1 MALPGRRARPP
12 RARRGDRAFLPG
24 VGPGG
29 HRERPGCGAG
39 NLSRRPARHGLRPEG
54 QRRIFPCRGD
64 DHRDRPRE
72 VPLPSPAGGPPHP
85 GDAVKTPPPR
95 ILFVDGPNLNVLG
108 EREPSVYGKDTLA
121 AIRKEVSAAARAAGA
136 TVEFFQSNHEGEIV
150 ERLQQARGAADGLVI
165 NPAGYT
171 HTSVAIRDA
180 LLFCGVPAIEVHLSN
195 PARREPFRKVS
206 LVEDVVLGRIC
217 GVGGHGYVLALQAL
231 LRHLGR

>member
-1 MALPGRRARPP
+1 
-12 RARRGDRAFLPG
+12 
-24 VGPGG
+24 
-29 HRERPGCGAG
+29 
-39 NLSRRPARHGLRPEG
+39 
-54 QRRIFPCRGD
+54 
-64 DHRDRPRE
+64 
-72 VPLPSPAGGPPHP
+72 
-85 GDAVKTPPPR
+85 VKKSSPR

-121 AIRKEVSAAARAAGA
+121 DIRKAVSDAARGAGA
-136 TVEFFQSNHEGEIV
+136 KVEFFQSNHEGEIV
-150 ERLQQARGAADGLVI
+150 ERLQRARGDSDGLVI

-195 PARREPFRKVS
+195 PSRREEFRKIS

-217 GVGGHGYVLALQAL
+217 GVGGYGYVLALQAM